1 MAQLALENLRTDA
14 TKTIMEKAKAKGDTV
29 VHPYLEVID
38 RSLNFSNYEFWFNTP
53 TSIDLKGLAYI
64 GVVRT
69 VGTGRVGDVVDRTVV
84 PLQGRAGHQAG

>member
-1 MAQLALENLRTDA
+1 VAQLALENLRTDA

-53 TSIDLKGLAYI
+53 TSIDLKRPGI
-64 GVVRT
+64 HR
-69 VGTGRVGDVVDRTVV
+69 RHPDSWHRSS
-84 PLQGRAGHQAG
+84 RRRR